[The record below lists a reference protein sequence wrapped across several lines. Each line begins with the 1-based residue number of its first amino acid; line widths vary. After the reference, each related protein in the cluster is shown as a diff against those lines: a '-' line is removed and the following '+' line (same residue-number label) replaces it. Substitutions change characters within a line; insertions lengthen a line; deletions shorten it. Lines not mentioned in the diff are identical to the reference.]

1 MSVPKFSF
9 CKLAVIREQSMQ
21 GSASRKTIPWL
32 VILIL
37 FTLFFSFST
46 EGVISAQP
54 VETLTVTFIDV
65 GQGDSSLL
73 STSNGTDILID
84 AGPKS
89 AGAAVL
95 ALLNA
100 KGITEL
106 DVIVISHN
114 HADHLGGLVAV
125 LQSPITVGQVLYNG
139 NLCTTQICQGV
150 WAAMANRGLTPQA
163 VDAGDS
169 FSWGSVTSAMLNPQS
184 PGTGDE
190 DENEDSIVMHVAF
203 YEVDLLYTGDIG
215 FTTETL
221 LLGRGVLVPVE
232 VLKVAHHG
240 SAGSTSTAFLSA
252 VTPGVSVISVGAEN
266 AYDHPSEET
275 LDRLAASGTD
285 VHRTDLA
292 GTISFR
298 FNPDGAQIVPILI
311 YLPLMTTGGDQ

>member
-1 MSVPKFSF
+1 
-9 CKLAVIREQSMQ
+9 MQ

-37 FTLFFSFST
+37 FTLLFSFST

-114 HADHLGGLVAV
+114 HADHLGGLVDL
-125 LQSPITVGQVLYNG
+125 LQSPIAVGAVLYNG
-139 NLCTTQICQGV
+139 NACTTLICQDV
-150 WAAMANRGLTPQA
+150 WAEMGTRGLTPQA

-169 FSWGSVTSAMLNPQS
+169 FSWGSVTSAVLNPQS
-184 PGTGDE
+184 PGTG

-203 YEVDLLYTGDIG
+203 YEIDLLYTGDIG
-215 FTTETL
+215 FATETL
-221 LLGRGVLVPVE
+221 LLDGGVLPPVE

-240 SAGSTSTAFLSA
+240 SASSTSTAFLTA

-266 AYDHPSEET
+266 AYGHPSEET
-275 LDRLAASGTD
+275 LARLNASGTA
-285 VHRTDLA
+285 VHRTDQA

-311 YLPLMTTGGDQ
+311 YLPLMTAGGD